1 MTDVQKMQVAAM
13 AQEGMSI
20 DEITKATKLQE
31 YEVRS
36 LVTERNRQKR
46 KLSNKTIQSIINWY
60 KTSGSMPKTANH
72 FGVSTSAVHRIITQ
86 AKSDPDAEPKAE
98 PEIIDVEVTE
108 VKEQP
113 KTADVEVTIEVTE
126 VKKQPKTI
134 EAEEQP
140 TKTNDTTKIVECQAL
155 SGVDMVGVIQ
165 SMLIAAEENFGS
177 IAEIFGIM
185 ANMHDAQVKFTY
197 KGESYMI
204 SFNKI

>member
-86 AKSDPDAEPKAE
+86 AKAEPKAE
-98 PEIIDVEVTE
+98 PEIVDVEVTE

-140 TKTNDTTKIVECQAL
+140 AKTNDTTKIVECQAL

-185 ANMHDAQVKFTY
+185 ANMHDAQVKFTC

-204 SFNKI
+204 SFNSL

>member
-1 MTDVQKMQVAAM
+1 MQVAAM
-13 AQEGMSI
+13 AQDGMSI

-46 KLSNKTIQSIINWY
+46 KLSKKTIQAIINWY
-60 KTSGSMPKTANH
+60 KASGSMPKTANH
-72 FGVSTSAVHRIITQ
+72 FGVSTSAVHRIIAQ
-86 AKSDPDAEPKAE
+86 AKAEPKAE
-98 PEIIDVEVTE
+98 PEIVDVEVTE
-108 VKEQP
+108 VKE
-113 KTADVEVTIEVTE
+113 
-126 VKKQPKTI
+126 QPKTI

-155 SGVDMVGVIQ
+155 SGIDMVGVIQ
-165 SMLIAAEENFGS
+165 SMLIAVEENFGS

-185 ANMHDAQVKFTY
+185 ANMHDAQVKFTC

>member
-13 AQEGMSI
+13 AQDGMSI

-46 KLSNKTIQSIINWY
+46 KLSKKTIQAIINWY
-60 KTSGSMPKTANH
+60 KVSGSMPKTASH

-98 PEIIDVEVTE
+98 PEIVDVEVTE
-108 VKEQP
+108 VE
-113 KTADVEVTIEVTE
+113 E
-126 VKKQPKTI
+126 QPKTI

-155 SGVDMVGVIQ
+155 SGIDMVGVIQ

>member
-13 AQEGMSI
+13 AQDGMSI
-20 DEITKATKLQE
+20 DEIAKATKLQE
-31 YEVRS
+31 YEVRN

-46 KLSNKTIQSIINWY
+46 KLSKKTIQAIINWY
-60 KTSGSMPKTANH
+60 KSSGSMPKTASH

-86 AKSDPDAEPKAE
+86 AKSEPKAE
-98 PEIIDVEVTE
+98 PEIVDVEVTE

-185 ANMHDAQVKFTY
+185 ANMHDAQVKFTC

>member
-60 KTSGSMPKTANH
+60 KTSGSMSKTANH
-72 FGVSTSAVHRIITQ
+72 FGVSNSAVHRIIAQ

-113 KTADVEVTIEVTE
+113 KT
-126 VKKQPKTI
+126 I

-140 TKTNDTTKIVECQAL
+140 AKTNDTTKIVECQAL
-155 SGVDMVGVIQ
+155 SGVDMVDDLREVANSVRG
-165 SMLIAAEENFGS
+165 SEIAR
-177 IAEIFGIM
+177 
-185 ANMHDAQVKFTY
+185 FTADDNTAHVEFRY
-197 KGESYMI
+197 KGISYAL
-204 SFNKI
+204 SFNKIS